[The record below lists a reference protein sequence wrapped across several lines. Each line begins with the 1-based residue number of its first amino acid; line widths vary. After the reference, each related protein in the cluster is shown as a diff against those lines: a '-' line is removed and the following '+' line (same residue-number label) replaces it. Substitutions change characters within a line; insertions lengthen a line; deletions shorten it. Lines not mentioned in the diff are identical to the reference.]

1 MPQVIVSLDGVVIK
15 EFQLTKPRVTLG
27 RRAYNDIVL
36 DNLTVSGEHAAIQL
50 SGKGIYLED
59 LNSTNG
65 TFVNGKAITRHLLQ
79 ASDVIAINTYTIQC
93 VDTYEM
99 DVASSSF
106 ASSSFAINAANS
118 PSGLALAP
126 ARTRVVIQALM
137 KVMSGTASGRE
148 MSLVKAVTTIGKLG
162 VSVATIT
169 RQKYGFCIAHAEGD
183 SKPMLNGA
191 VLGDKSVGLKNGD
204 LLELAGIQM
213 QFVQY

>member
-36 DNLTVSGEHAAIQL
+36 DNLTVRGEHAAIQL

-65 TFVNGKAITRHLLQ
+65 TFVNGKAITKHLLQ
-79 ASDVIAINTYTIQC
+79 PSDVIAINTYAIQC
-93 VDTYEM
+93 VDDDEM
-99 DVASSSF
+99 GVASSSF
-106 ASSSFAINAANS
+106 ASSSFAINAVNS
-118 PSGLALAP
+118 PSGLTPAP
-126 ARTRVVIQALM
+126 ARTRVVIQALI

-169 RQKYGFCIAHAEGD
+169 RQRYGFCIAHAEGD
-183 SKPMLNGA
+183 SKPILNGA
-191 VLGDKSVGLKNGD
+191 VLGDKLVGLKNGD
-204 LLELAGIQM
+204 LLELAGVQM